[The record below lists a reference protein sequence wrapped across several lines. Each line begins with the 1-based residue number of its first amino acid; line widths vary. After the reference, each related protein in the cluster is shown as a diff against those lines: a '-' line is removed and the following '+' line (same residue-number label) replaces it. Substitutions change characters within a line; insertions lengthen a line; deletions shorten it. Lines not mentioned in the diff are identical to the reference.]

1 MDIVRVIK
9 SKDYTTICN
18 RIFKDRRLSLKAKGL
33 LAMLLSLSDH
43 WDLTVG
49 GLEVILKEGKASIKS
64 TINELIKHGYVEREQ
79 QKNAKGYYMGFK
91 YTVFESPKTIY
102 PKTDNRLTD
111 NSPQVS
117 NNIINNQSNKDNSK
131 IEFFNDKRSFYKEV
145 MDFENYTKEMLTDF
159 FEYWSEP
166 TKKGIMKKET
176 MKTWATSRRLKT
188 WAKNESKW
196 MLNSVGIS
204 KLDKHL
210 QTHNEAMNILK
221 QIENDKKNK

>member
-33 LAMLLSLSDH
+33 LAMLLSFSDH
-43 WDLTVG
+43 WDLTVI

-64 TINELIKHGYVEREQ
+64 TINELIKHGYIDREQ

-91 YTVFESPKTIY
+91 YTVFEAPKTIN

-117 NNIINNQSNKDNSK
+117 NNLSNYQSNKANSK
-131 IEFFNDKRSFYKEV
+131 NEFFNEV
-145 MDFENYTKEMLTDF
+145 MNFKDYSKEMLTEF

-166 TKKGIMKKET
+166 TKKGVLKKDT
-176 MKTWATSRRLKT
+176 MKTWSTSRRLKN

-196 MLNSVGIS
+196 ALHTVGIS
-204 KLDKHL
+204 KVDKHL
-210 QTHNEAMNILK
+210 QSHNEAMQILN
-221 QIENDKKNK
+221 QIENDKKNR

>member
-18 RIFKDRRLSLKAKGL
+18 RIFKDKRLSLKAKGL
-33 LAMLLSLSDH
+33 LSMLLSFSDSWKLSIS
-43 WDLTVG
+43 
-49 GLEVILKEGKASIKS
+49 GLEAILKEGKASIR
-64 TINELIKHGYVEREQ
+64 TTMNELIKCGYVEREQ
-79 QKNAKGYYMGFK
+79 IREDGMFLGVD
-91 YTVFESPKTIY
+91 YTVFESPKINNSTTVF
-102 PKTDNRLTD
+102 PKSVNQTEL
-111 NSPQVS
+111 S

-131 IEFFNDKRSFYKEV
+131 IEFFNEV
-145 MDFENYTKEMLTDF
+145 MAFESFTKEMLNDF
-159 FEYWSEP
+159 YEYWSEP
-166 TKKGIMKKET
+166 TKKGIMKKDT

-204 KLDKHL
+204 KVDKHL

-221 QIENDKKNK
+221 QIENDKKN

>member
-33 LAMLLSLSDH
+33 LAMLLSFSDNWNLSIK
-43 WDLTVG
+43 
-49 GLEVILKEGKASIKS
+49 GLIAILKEGETAIRS
-64 TINELIKHGYVEREQ
+64 TMNELIKHGYVERERV
-79 QKNAKGYYMGFK
+79 KNKKGVLIGID
-91 YTVFESPKTIY
+91 YTVFESPK
-102 PKTDNRLTD
+102 L
-111 NSPQVS
+111 NSPRLGFPNVDNQAQVS
-117 NNIINNQSNKDNSK
+117 NNIINNKSNKDNSK
-131 IEFFNDKRSFYKEV
+131 IEFFNEV
-145 MDFENYTKEMLTDF
+145 MAFENYSKEMLNDF

-166 TKKGIMKKET
+166 TKKGIMKKDT

-204 KLDKHL
+204 KVDKHL

>member
-33 LAMLLSLSDH
+33 LAMLLSFSDTWKLSIS
-43 WDLTVG
+43 
-49 GLEVILKEGKASIKS
+49 GLYSILKEGKVSIRS
-64 TINELIKHGYVEREQ
+64 TMNELIKYGYVERERV
-79 QKNAKGYYMGFK
+79 KNKKGVYIGINYI
-91 YTVFESPKTIY
+91 VFESPKLENLTMGN
-102 PKTDNRLTD
+102 KT
-111 NSPQVS
+111 QVS
-117 NNIINNQSNKDNSK
+117 NNIINNQFNKDNSK
-131 IEFFNDKRSFYKEV
+131 IKFFDEV
-145 MDFENYTKEMLTDF
+145 MAFDNYSKEMLNDF

-166 TKKGIMKKET
+166 TKKGVLKKDT

-204 KLDKHL
+204 KVDKHL

>member
-33 LAMLLSLSDH
+33 LAMLLSFSDSWKLSIS
-43 WDLTVG
+43 
-49 GLEVILKEGKASIKS
+49 GLYSILKEGKVSIRS
-64 TINELIKHGYVEREQ
+64 TMNELIKYGYVERERV
-79 QKNAKGYYMGFK
+79 KDKKGVYIGINYI
-91 YTVFESPKTIY
+91 VFESPKLENLTMGN
-102 PKTDNRLTD
+102 KT
-111 NSPQVS
+111 QVS
-117 NNIINNQSNKDNSK
+117 NNIINNQFNKDNSK
-131 IEFFNDKRSFYKEV
+131 IEFFNEV
-145 MDFENYTKEMLTDF
+145 IAFDNYSKEMLNDF
-159 FEYWSEP
+159 YEYWSEP
-166 TKKGIMKKET
+166 TKKGIMKKDT

-204 KLDKHL
+204 KVDKHL

>member
-33 LAMLLSLSDH
+33 LAMLLSFSDNWNLSIK
-43 WDLTVG
+43 
-49 GLEVILKEGKASIKS
+49 GLIAILKEGETAIRS
-64 TINELIKHGYVEREQ
+64 TMNELIKHGYVERKRV
-79 QKNAKGYYMGFK
+79 KNKKGVLIGID
-91 YTVFESPKTIY
+91 YTVFESPK
-102 PKTDNRLTD
+102 L
-111 NSPQVS
+111 NSPRLGFPNVDNQVQVS

-131 IEFFNDKRSFYKEV
+131 IEFFDEV
-145 MDFENYTKEMLTDF
+145 MAFKNYTKEMLTDF

-166 TKKGIMKKET
+166 TKKGILKKDT

-204 KLDKHL
+204 KVDKHL

>member
-18 RIFKDRRLSLKAKGL
+18 RIFKDKRLSLKAKGL

-43 WDLTVG
+43 WKLSIS
-49 GLEVILKEGKASIKS
+49 GLYAILKEGKVSIRS
-64 TINELIKHGYVEREQ
+64 TMNELIKHGYVERERV
-79 QKNAKGYYMGFK
+79 KDKKGVYIGINYI
-91 YTVFESPKTIY
+91 VFESPKLENLTMGN
-102 PKTDNRLTD
+102 KT
-111 NSPQVS
+111 QVS
-117 NNIINNQSNKDNSK
+117 NNIINNQFNKDNSK
-131 IEFFNDKRSFYKEV
+131 IEFFDEV
-145 MDFENYTKEMLTDF
+145 MAFKNYTKEMLTDF

-166 TKKGIMKKET
+166 TKKGIMKKDT

-204 KLDKHL
+204 KVDKHL